1 MQESNIV
8 KKANMWTAINKGFPN
23 TTFVSEQKSWRV
35 EKFYGDTEPNER
47 IKQITAKLI
56 SRIRRDRLG
65 IFPSKKSEN
74 PEGDKGK
81 KSAFDDLIKKAGL
94 EQNQDGKE

>member
-1 MQESNIV
+1 MQASKIV

-23 TTFVSEQKSWRV
+23 STFVSEQKSWRV

-74 PEGDKGK
+74 PW
-81 KSAFDDLIKKAGL
+81 A
-94 EQNQDGKE
+94 